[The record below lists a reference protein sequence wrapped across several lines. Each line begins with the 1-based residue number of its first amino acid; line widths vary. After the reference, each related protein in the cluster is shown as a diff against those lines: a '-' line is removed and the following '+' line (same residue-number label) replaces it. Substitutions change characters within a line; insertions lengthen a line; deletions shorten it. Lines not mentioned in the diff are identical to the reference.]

1 MLESHERVSQEPLTI
16 SDTFS
21 VSSRCVI
28 RREVDSVL
36 ICSSNRFERM
46 SLEGFEFIEL
56 LQGEHEFTAKEIAET
71 IGCDGTEVL
80 QVFERLFISSILL
93 KSKRKE
99 EIRT

>member
-1 MLESHERVSQEPLTI
+1 MSI
-16 SDTFS
+16 
-21 VSSRCVI
+21 SSRCVI

-46 SLEGFEFIEL
+46 SMEGFEFVEL
-56 LQGEHEFTAKEIAET
+56 LQGIHDFTAKEIAET
-71 IGCDGTEVL
+71 IGCDVAEVL
-80 QVFERLFISSILL
+80 QVFERLVISGILL

>member
-46 SLEGFEFIEL
+46 SLEGFEFIEKNAGSKAAARSGARRRSDARL
-56 LQGEHEFTAKEIAET
+56 DKN
-71 IGCDGTEVL
+71 
-80 QVFERLFISSILL
+80 ER
-93 KSKRKE
+93 RE
-99 EIRT
+99 